1 MCDLFQAN
9 PWKPLLCT
17 NCHQNRSGHQ
27 IIDINEN
34 KCEHL
39 ISNKS
44 NDLPSSSSTMHLY
57 EEIMAQYFTINTTD
71 RNTLQSTSVI
81 ECLPTSNENNNINNN
96 NDDDDDD
103 SFTDEE
109 QDLIKQ
115 TTPIEFIQNQSMINT
130 QGIVLIGPD
139 LRTKQI
145 TTKKQKKINLLKKSK
160 SNADECL
167 KKTDITDTN
176 NNNHNTISKLW
187 WFKVKKSNPSPI
199 VSNESTTESNKSN
212 ISSPILNNQNPQPRI
227 RVLPEINKLTLN
239 EALNIARR
247 QHSLS
252 NRESKL
258 TINNKPYHFPTISTV
273 QSNYGSSIAST
284 TSSSTQSS
292 NEYDSNLLNNSTMK
306 ESTYLTAVS
315 PIEKNLSQVT
325 IFDKTIKLTIE
336 RITSD
341 LRIIIDEYKH
351 NLPVARF
358 QTLKSFLHQHQL
370 SKILTNESI
379 YFLLLQILDEFS
391 HNSTHTIITFDHFLI
406 ASHST
411 IPIIVT
417 TTSSVI
423 NEYETIEQFIK
434 NLANKLF
441 DSSALPIFNN
451 LSTFE
456 NISYR
461 YLSNQI
467 FQFPNI
473 DIDNNLSMQRIKLL
487 NLFWNKIQ
495 SLRHIQINE
504 DNERVIFALY
514 YLMKYICQSDDLI

>member
-27 IIDINEN
+27 IININEN
-34 KCEHL
+34 KCEHI

-44 NDLPSSSSTMHLY
+44 NDLPSSSSSMHLY
-57 EEIMAQYFTINTTD
+57 EEIMAQYFTINTTNIN
-71 RNTLQSTSVI
+71 NTLQSTSVI
-81 ECLPTSNENNNINNN
+81 ECLPTSIENNI
-96 NDDDDDD
+96 DDDDDVD
-103 SFTDEE
+103 SFSDEE

-115 TTPIEFIQNQSMINT
+115 TTTTTTTTPIEFIQNQSMINT

-139 LRTKQI
+139 IRTKQI
-145 TTKKQKKINLLKKSK
+145 TTKKQKKLNLLKKSK

-167 KKTDITDTN
+167 KKTDIIDN
-176 NNNHNTISKLW
+176 NNNNSSKSW
-187 WFKVKKSNPSPI
+187 WFKVKKTNPSPNI
-199 VSNESTTESNKSN
+199 QNDSTIESNKSN
-212 ISSPILNNQNPQPRI
+212 ISSPILNNQNQQPRI

-247 QHSLS
+247 QHSLA

-258 TINNKPYHFPTISTV
+258 TIHNKPYHFPTISTV

-292 NEYDSNLLNNSTMK
+292 NEYDSNLVNNSTIR
-306 ESTYLTAVS
+306 ESTYLTAIS
-315 PIEKNLSQVT
+315 PIEKNSSKIT

-336 RITSD
+336 RITND

-358 QTLKSFLHQHQL
+358 QTLKSFLHQHQS
-370 SKILTNESI
+370 SKILSNESI
-379 YFLLLQILDEFS
+379 YFLILQILDEFS
-391 HNSTHTIITFDHFLI
+391 HNSTHTIITFDHFLV

-423 NEYETIEQFIK
+423 NEYESIEQFIK

-441 DSSALPIFNN
+441 DSSSLPIFNN

-467 FQFPNI
+467 FQFSNI
-473 DIDNNLSMQRIKLL
+473 DIDNNITIQRIKLL
-487 NLFWNKIQ
+487 NVFWNKIQ
-495 SLRHIQINE
+495 SLRNIQINE
-504 DNERVIFALY
+504 DNERFIFALY
-514 YLMKYICQSDDLI
+514 YLMKYICQSDDSI